1 MGSGSLIVPGSGSGD
16 DFSVSWDRTC
26 QMLNLGED
34 IRGVAL
40 WEGMRSNPLWT
51 GRVGGR
57 LCKEYSPAHYFVLCE
72 LCL

>member
-1 MGSGSLIVPGSGSGD
+1 
-16 DFSVSWDRTC
+16 
-26 QMLNLGED
+26 MLNLGED

-51 GRVGGR
+51 GRVGGG